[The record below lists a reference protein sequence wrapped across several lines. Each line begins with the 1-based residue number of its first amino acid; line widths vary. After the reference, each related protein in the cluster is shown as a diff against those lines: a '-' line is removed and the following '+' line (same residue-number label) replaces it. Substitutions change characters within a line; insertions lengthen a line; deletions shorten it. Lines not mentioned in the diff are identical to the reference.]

1 MSQNGYTGCN
11 VFPVYDTAALP
22 QDDLRPAGLRR
33 GYVALRSFHTLSASC
48 VTVHGMLRY
57 GPLGR
62 GLGAQA
68 SCDWLIAVCG
78 KWLNDNA
85 CENFESKF
93 IEFRVHAHLSCLSRR
108 PKSNVFPVHATPP
121 PIPQDDLRPAGLRRP
136 AVSPSVGGQSR
147 RRRQLVPD
155 GRSQYAGGEARHRA
169 AVHIASD
176 PVRPVLSED
185 SRSPVRVAGDDANN
199 GPTHKALSCK
209 VRPGAEWGAGGVHG
223 ETWCFTLPCLS
234 TEWQAL
240 TTIQVTRTRT

>member
-78 KWLNDNA
+78 KWLNDNV

-108 PKSNVFPVHATPP
+108 PKSNVFPCTRHRRLYLKMISDPLVYGVR
-121 PIPQDDLRPAGLRRP
+121 LCRRP
-136 AVSPSVGGQSR
+136 SAASRAGAVNSCRTDGASTPAVRRGTAPQSTSP
-147 RRRQLVPD
+147 PT
-155 GRSQYAGGEARHRA
+155 
-169 AVHIASD
+169 SD
-176 PVRPVLSED
+176 
-185 SRSPVRVAGDDANN
+185 
-199 GPTHKALSCK
+199 
-209 VRPGAEWGAGGVHG
+209 
-223 ETWCFTLPCLS
+223 
-234 TEWQAL
+234 
-240 TTIQVTRTRT
+240 

>member
-1 MSQNGYTGCN
+1 
-11 VFPVYDTAALP
+11 
-22 QDDLRPAGLRR
+22 
-33 GYVALRSFHTLSASC
+33 
-48 VTVHGMLRY
+48 MLRY

-68 SCDWLIAVCG
+68 SCDWLI
-78 KWLNDNA
+78 
-85 CENFESKF
+85 
-93 IEFRVHAHLSCLSRR
+93 VHAHLSCLSRR

-176 PVRPVLSED
+176 PVRPVLSEA

-209 VRPGAEWGAGGVHG
+209 VRPGAEWGGGLVVYTVKPG
-223 ETWCFTLPCLS
+223 ASRCRVFPQS
-234 TEWQAL
+234 G
-240 TTIQVTRTRT
+240 RR